1 MIFASK
7 CAIFGAKIQMTHLG
21 YFNDFL
27 NSRFNYNQNTTQKM
41 NDQRTGA
48 RCDNRFFHSKWGI
61 NGISNLHNLQLFAI
75 NHQPTDQKIGYN
87 ILTLGGHVRY
97 GDQSSKP
104 NRLTIPSKKSP
115 MSGKTFTD
123 MENVNQTHKSV
134 IIAEFIVSRYFSIQ
148 LDIFYVS
155 RYFLCFRY
163 FLCIFYVYIFHL
175 SRYFLLFQN
184 FFMRLG
190 CLDIFMYVDMY
201 Y

>member
-1 MIFASK
+1 
-7 CAIFGAKIQMTHLG
+7 MTHLG

-104 NRLTIPSKKSP
+104 NRLTIPSKKKSP

-123 MENVNQTHKSV
+123 IGNVNQTQKSFN
-134 IIAEFIVSRYFSIQ
+134 IAEFIVSRYF
-148 LDIFYVS
+148 LYLA
-155 RYFLCFRY
+155 RYFLYFQIFFRY
-163 FLCIFYVYIFHL
+163 FLCIFYVYIFHV
-175 SRYFLLFQN
+175 SRYFSRIQIFLCVQGVQIFSCMQICIIN
-184 FFMRLG
+184 SDVCME
-190 CLDIFMYVDMY
+190 LDF
-201 Y
+201 

>member
-1 MIFASK
+1 
-7 CAIFGAKIQMTHLG
+7 
-21 YFNDFL
+21 
-27 NSRFNYNQNTTQKM
+27 M

-104 NRLTIPSKKSP
+104 NRLTIPSKKKSP

-123 MENVNQTHKSV
+123 IGNVNQTQKSFN
-134 IIAEFIVSRYFSIQ
+134 IAEFIVSRYF
-148 LDIFYVS
+148 LYLA
-155 RYFLCFRY
+155 RYFLCFQIFFMY
-163 FLCIFYVYIFHL
+163 LLCVYFSCIQIFFTYLDFFLCVQGVQIFSCIINSDVC
-175 SRYFLLFQN
+175 
-184 FFMRLG
+184 ME
-190 CLDIFMYVDMY
+190 LDF
-201 Y
+201 